1 MSSKSSTNT
10 PHVSQDHYF
19 YLLGEQIGHAL
30 EERLEP
36 PSTSSNDEGH
46 QAPRYAPASTDESNC
61 QRCDERHAIHRKSVA
76 TASTLVS
83 WDGPQDPQ
91 NPMNWSP
98 RRKTLIV
105 AALCCISFSA
115 SFSSSVFAP
124 AALAVAA
131 EFGVGEEVVILGISL
146 YVLGFAAGKH
156 NPFRLVVVSRPDTRP
171 KDRFYGDHSPKPTG
185 VHNPCSSPM
194 CFL

>member
-1 MSSKSSTNT
+1 MSSTGT

-19 YLLGEQIGHAL
+19 YQLGEQIGHAL

-46 QAPRYAPASTDESNC
+46 QAPRYPPASTDESNC
-61 QRCDERHAIHRKSVA
+61 QRCDERHAIHRKLVA

-156 NPFRLVVVSRPDTRP
+156 NLPTVVVSRPDTSP
-171 KDRFYGDHSPKPTG
+171 KDRSYGDHSPKPTG

-194 CFL
+194 FFL